1 MKFSQKVALAIVL
14 PVCLVLSVSGT
25 WSVHRSFVRELEV
38 AAQTHSEAQ
47 MQQRYTL
54 EALLAG
60 AEDDSI
66 GTFLSLMQQYE
77 AQEQALGKGRIWFSI
92 LGEQGTVLYSTMPFG
107 IPYAKQ
113 QEAAA
118 AREHQVLYHTDG
130 TDSYQ
135 ILCTRMWGAER
146 PLWLVNAYDAGNQF
160 AERDRLIRQDLFR
173 VGGVLLLVGAAALI
187 VARLLTQPL
196 RQLETASRALSRG
209 ELTARVQ
216 IRSRDELEHLG
227 NTFNTMA
234 EAVENQVQALREES
248 ARQKRFV
255 AAFSHELKTPM
266 TAILGYANLLRS
278 GEQAPDKRHRAAGYI
293 YHESQRL
300 EELSREL
307 LLLFGLEQGGVAL
320 QDVKLSAVWGDVRR
334 SLPEL
339 EPRLR
344 WEGKDAAVRADRPL
358 LTALLRNL
366 ILNAAHADGSGGTIL
381 FWNKETA
388 DGVRVGVTDAG
399 TGIPPEELDKLT
411 EPFYRVDKSRSRMS
425 GGNGLG
431 LTICAQIAQ
440 AHGARLQIESAAGQG
455 TTVWITLKEVTP

>member
-1 MKFSQKVALAIVL
+1 
-14 PVCLVLSVSGT
+14 
-25 WSVHRSFVRELEV
+25 
-38 AAQTHSEAQ
+38 
-47 MQQRYTL
+47 
-54 EALLAG
+54 
-60 AEDDSI
+60 
-66 GTFLSLMQQYE
+66 
-77 AQEQALGKGRIWFSI
+77 
-92 LGEQGTVLYSTMPFG
+92 MPFG

-320 QDVKLSAVWGDVRR
+320 QNVKLSAVWGDVRR

>member
-25 WSVHRSFVRELEV
+25 WSVHRSFVRELEA

-77 AQEQALGKGRIWFSI
+77 AQEQALGKGRTWFSI
-92 LGEQGTVLYSTMPFG
+92 LGEQGTVLYSTMPFA

-118 AREHQVLYHTDG
+118 AGEHQVLYHTDG

-146 PLWLVNAYDAGNQF
+146 PLWLVNAYDAGKQF

-209 ELTARVQ
+209 DLTARVQ

-227 NTFNTMA
+227 NTFNAMA
-234 EAVENQVQALREES
+234 EAVENQVQALR
-248 ARQKRFV
+248 
-255 AAFSHELKTPM
+255 
-266 TAILGYANLLRS
+266 
-278 GEQAPDKRHRAAGYI
+278 
-293 YHESQRL
+293 
-300 EELSREL
+300 
-307 LLLFGLEQGGVAL
+307 
-320 QDVKLSAVWGDVRR
+320 
-334 SLPEL
+334 
-339 EPRLR
+339 
-344 WEGKDAAVRADRPL
+344 
-358 LTALLRNL
+358 
-366 ILNAAHADGSGGTIL
+366 
-381 FWNKETA
+381 
-388 DGVRVGVTDAG
+388 
-399 TGIPPEELDKLT
+399 
-411 EPFYRVDKSRSRMS
+411 
-425 GGNGLG
+425 
-431 LTICAQIAQ
+431 
-440 AHGARLQIESAAGQG
+440 
-455 TTVWITLKEVTP
+455 